1 MGRRKLVVDVL
12 CVAEAFLAV
21 LALVAPMY
29 IFPACESPMHCH
41 YSFMGE
47 TGMSAVVIA
56 AAGMSIIAKSVEA
69 PRLLAVV
76 TAVAGAFM
84 ILYPSVITGVC
95 QSPMMPC
102 HYGLLPT
109 WNLIGGAVILL
120 SVAVFIAAREE
131 RG

>member
-1 MGRRKLVVDVL
+1 MGHRKLLVNVL

-41 YSFMGE
+41 FSFMGE
-47 TGMSAVVIA
+47 TGMASVVIA
-56 AAGMSIIAKSVEA
+56 AAGVSIIARSMETA
-69 PRLLAVV
+69 RLVAVV

-102 HYGLLPT
+102 HYGLLPA

-120 SVAVFIAAREE
+120 SAAVFIAAREE

>member
-1 MGRRKLVVDVL
+1 MGRRKLLVNVL

-29 IFPACESPMHCH
+29 IFPVCESPMHCH
-41 YSFMGE
+41 FSFMGE
-47 TGMSAVVIA
+47 TGMASVVIA
-56 AAGMSIIAKSVEA
+56 CAAVSVIARSMEA
-69 PRLLAVV
+69 PRLVALVS
-76 TAVAGAFM
+76 AVAGAFM

-95 QSPMMPC
+95 QSPMMAC

-120 SVAVFIAAREE
+120 SAAVFLAAREE

>member
-1 MGRRKLVVDVL
+1 MGRRKLLVNVL

-41 YSFMGE
+41 FSFMGE
-47 TGMSAVVIA
+47 TGMASVVIA
-56 AAGMSIIAKSVEA
+56 CAA
-69 PRLLAVV
+69 V